1 MAQFPRLSNR
11 EWDVLKLLLQGK
23 SNKLIA
29 LSLDISIRTVEFHL
43 KNIYAKFQVRSR
55 IELILKLGN
64 TTGEFEI
71 EKLGYSTVVGKGEI
85 AENRDKPNLWMIWA
99 IPFKETVSIIGKE
112 LNMKNIANVKPVFMG
127 VITALIAVLLGGFVW
142 KYSPN
147 LSFPLIIVLAVSG
160 LIVGVIGKRQGESLI
175 KVLFSVALGTGL
187 SPLIAIPLMV
197 LAVFPIGAAVVNHG
211 IIDLSKFSTET
222 ATNLAM
228 SILFSLWLI
237 SSVGLGVVLLKVFIS
252 KRSHGK
258 LERSV

>member
-29 LSLDISIRTVEFHL
+29 SSLYISVRTVEFHL
-43 KNIYAKFQVRSR
+43 KNIYAKFQVSSR

-71 EKLGYSTVVGKGEI
+71 EKLGHSTVVGKGET

-112 LNMKNIANVKPVFMG
+112 LEMKNIANLKCAFTG
-127 VITALIAVLLGGFVW
+127 VITALIFVW

-147 LSFPLIIVLAVSG
+147 LSIPLIIVLVISG
-160 LIVGVIGKRQGESLI
+160 LIVGAIGKQQGESSL
-175 KVLFSVALGTGL
+175 KVLFSVVLGAGL
-187 SPLIAIPLMV
+187 SPFIAIPLMA
-197 LAVFPIGAAVVNHG
+197 LAVFPLGTIAVNLG
-211 IIDLSKFSTET
+211 ILDLPQFSTKT

-228 SILFSLWLI
+228 GALFSLWLI
-237 SSVGLGVVLLKVFIS
+237 SSIGLGVVLLKASQKIRFQP
-252 KRSHGK
+252 RNNHGQF
-258 LERSV
+258 ERTA